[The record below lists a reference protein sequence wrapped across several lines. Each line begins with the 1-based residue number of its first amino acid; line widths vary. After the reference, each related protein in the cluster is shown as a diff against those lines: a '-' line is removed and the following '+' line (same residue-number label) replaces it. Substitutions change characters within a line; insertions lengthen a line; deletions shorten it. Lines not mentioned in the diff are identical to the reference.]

1 MSKHS
6 RPKSSALPIWQL
18 AAVGIGVLLSAA
30 AWVYLVG
37 AAIDFGVLAVGGQGS
52 AWAFMVGASFGAVVC
67 LVLVLA
73 LAMRGLRALGFFSDY
88 KPRRAAAYSPRRAAA
103 YSPRRA
109 VAYKPRRAAARR
121 AR

>member
-6 RPKSSALPIWQL
+6 QRKASAVPVWQL
-18 AAVGIGVLLSAA
+18 AAVGTGIVLSAV

-52 AWAFMVGASFGAVVC
+52 AWVFTMAASFGAVVC

-73 LAMRGLRALGFFSDY
+73 LVGRGLRTLGFFSDY
-88 KPRRAAAYSPRRAAA
+88 KPRRAAPRRA
-103 YSPRRA
+103 R
-109 VAYKPRRAAARR
+109 
-121 AR
+121 